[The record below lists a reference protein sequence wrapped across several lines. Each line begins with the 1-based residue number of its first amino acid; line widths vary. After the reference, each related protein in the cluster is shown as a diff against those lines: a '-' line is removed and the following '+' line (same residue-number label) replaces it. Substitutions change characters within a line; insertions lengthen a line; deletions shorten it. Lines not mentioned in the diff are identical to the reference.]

1 MKKQYFV
8 RADWDDEAKCWYVS
22 DTNIPG
28 LATGAATIPDLIE
41 KLLVMVPELLTE
53 NEHIK
58 DPVYFDFDARHKTQ
72 LLACA

>member
-28 LATGAATIPDLIE
+28 LFAEADTLENFQRELFELIPTLIGLNASSREEFTVNFSHE
-41 KLLVMVPELLTE
+41 K
-53 NEHIK
+53 H
-58 DPVYFDFDARHKTQ
+58 FRH
-72 LLACA
+72 AS